1 MKTHKLFLASLA
13 FASVNAM
20 AGYPQC
26 AGSYEPEKCNK
37 MHDELSK
44 ESPSQQ
50 SDRVKKASENK
61 IATDK
66 AVEKQPKYRHVQS
79 TEKPRI
85 GMTANDAADS
95 SWGRPKDINTTTT
108 ATQIRQQWVYGGSRY
123 LYFTNGLL
131 TTIQE

>member
-1 MKTHKLFLASLA
+1 MRTHKLILISIA
-13 FASVNAM
+13 FASMQSM

-26 AGSYEPEKCNK
+26 AGSYEPEKCNRLYE
-37 MHDELSK
+37 ELSK
-44 ESPSQQ
+44 ESPLQRAERIKRAA
-50 SDRVKKASENK
+50 DNK
-61 IATDK
+61 SATDK

-85 GMTANDAADS
+85 GMTAIDAADS

-108 ATQIRQQWVYGGSRY
+108 ATQIRQQWVYGGRRC

>member
-1 MKTHKLFLASLA
+1 MRTHKLIVATIA
-13 FASVNAM
+13 FASM
-20 AGYPQC
+20 QSFAGYPQC
-26 AGSYEPEKCNK
+26 AGSYEPEKCNR

-44 ESPSQQ
+44 ESPSQ
-50 SDRVKKASENK
+50 RAERIKKASDSK
-61 IATDK
+61 AATDK

-108 ATQIRQQWVYGGSRY
+108 ATQVRQQWVYEGRRY